1 MDPSWK
7 PAAGSGAA
15 LIHELSVTLYVGCA
29 LIFLFV
35 MALVLYAVFRP
46 ARAVRER
53 RWLIG
58 GGLVFPGIVLG
69 ALLVYSIAVGGAL
82 NSFQGQGTLRF
93 LLDCVSDASR
103 ALGRVLPGNDALRI
117 EVNARQWWWEV
128 TYAGAGGEFELANE
142 IHLPAGRA
150 VELDLVTAD
159 VIHSFWVPRLGGK
172 MDAVPGKANRMVL
185 HADAPGRYR
194 GVCAEYCGIGH
205 APMQMVVIAH
215 PAEAYAAAL
224 AEEAGSFEAPPQ
236 VLHPRPAPA
245 ATIIEQWRGYLLD
258 LAGIE

>member
-1 MDPSWK
+1 MFASLASAGCSGELSALDPAG
-7 PAAGSGAA
+7 PAAARVAELWWIMLGGAVA
-15 LIHELSVTLYVGCA
+15 ILS
-29 LIFLFV
+29 FV
-35 MALVLYAVFRP
+35 LAVALYALRDRHGLRDISP
-46 ARAVRER
+46 R
-53 RWLIG
+53 RVLVGW
-58 GGLVFPGIVLG
+58 GLVFPLVTL
-69 ALLVYSIAVGGAL
+69 ALLMGLAFLRGEQLFARGSDEAVIAVRAEQWRWVATYPGG
-82 NSFQGQGTLRF
+82 GQT
-93 LLDCVSDASR
+93 
-103 ALGRVLPGNDALRI
+103 I
-117 EVNARQWWWEV
+117 NAV
-128 TYAGAGGEFELANE
+128 
-142 IHLPAGRA
+142 HVPAGRDFTL
-150 VELDLVTAD
+150 ELTSAD

-245 ATIIEQWRGYLLD
+245 ATIIEQWRDYLLD